1 MIRRPPRSTRT
12 DTLFPYTTLFRS
24 RRCPRGSAPPR
35 QSMCQTTDHHRDE
48 QGDEAIQWRRR
59 EWRVRITAAAPQL
72 RDAEMVNRRS
82 MRCEHVFKARD
93 DRLRQFV
100 RAEFGNETVSANL
113 LDHRRIEHPRP
124 LGRAPI

>member
-12 DTLFPYTTLFRS
+12 DTLVPYTTLFRS
-24 RRCPRGSAPPR
+24 PG

-100 RAEFGNETVSANL
+100 RAEFGNETVRSE
-113 LDHRRIEHPRP
+113 EHT
-124 LGRAPI
+124 LNSSH